1 MAGRR
6 SIFTVSALAGIVIF
20 LAALAGSA
28 AETSAQSRPQTGSQA
43 VPPQAAAP
51 SPAET
56 AVGKLVIKADYKE
69 RLDNKITASG
79 NVEIRYGEI
88 ILCADQV
95 VYDETTKDA
104 LAVGHVTLIRP
115 DETFSADRFALN
127 METGLGRAE
136 NVVGLVQP
144 EYRYESDRVERE
156 SPDLFRVGKS
166 TITGCSQPVP
176 RWKFSASRAEFVRNE
191 YIKMWDPVFKI
202 KDVPIFYLPYLK
214 YPLDRD
220 RATGFLFPRIGY
232 SKQKGLNLTQQF
244 YWAMARNMDATFS
257 LDYYAAKGAGGGLEF
272 RYLFEGGWG
281 GRLNAFYFGYRTP
294 STGVK
299 PEDAVIFRWSHNQP
313 LPGDINLIANIDY
326 QNSFS
331 FSREFDNDFTRALVY
346 NRSSQVYVTKSWT
359 GSNLSVRLSRFETTY
374 PAWTFARIRQSLPQ
388 ISFSLFKKKLWGPS
402 YFSLSAGYDN
412 WQYGF
417 TNQFKAGTQVKSS
430 VLSLSPRITLP
441 FTEIAWLGFD
451 FSVAGNLDYYG
462 NSRDPESHET
472 LNRGLL
478 SGNGSFS
485 ATMTGP
491 VLYRIF
497 DIRKSST
504 RLKHVIEPT
513 ITYRY
518 DTPAIDSDR
527 IITTSG
533 FFFRYHYVNYG
544 VQNQILVKRGEERAR
559 ELLTWQL
566 EQTYYVDA
574 ANSPLSRYRL
584 EDGSI
589 PRFSEILN
597 KLRFFPVSG
606 VNLDLSLGYNT
617 YKRFLS
623 SVRASA
629 GLGNASDG
637 AYLAVS
643 WYKSI
648 NPYRG
653 YTSISRHQIGLR
665 GGAEFPALRLET
677 LGEFEYNLQAKKV
690 LYAGLAAVWHVQCID
705 IQMGLRAFFF
715 RETPDIQFLF
725 SLGLGNIGPSEDILG
740 RRGR

>member
-69 RLDNKITASG
+69 RLENKITASG

-331 FSREFDNDFTRALVY
+331 FSREFDNDFSRALVY
-346 NRSSQVYVTKSWT
+346 NRSSQVYVTKSWA
-359 GSNLSVRLSRFETTY
+359 GANMSLRLGQFETS
-374 PAWTFARIRQSLPQ
+374 FIARNYTRISRSLPQ
-388 ISFSLFKKKLWGPS
+388 LNYYLFKRKLWGPI
-402 YFSLSAGYDN
+402 YFSLSAEYNN
-412 WQYGF
+412 WQYGDAD
-417 TNQFKAGTQVKSS
+417 QFKNKSQVKSS
-430 VLSLSPRITLP
+430 
-441 FTEIAWLGFD
+441 D
-451 FSVAGNLDYYG
+451 FSVIPRVNIPFNEIPWLNFDFTASGNLNYYG
-462 NSRDPESHET
+462 RSLDPDSREI
-472 LNRGLL
+472 LNKGLL

-491 VLYRIF
+491 VFFRVF
-497 DIRKSST
+497 NFQNFTKRF
-504 RLKHVIEPT
+504 KHIIQPT
-513 ITYRY
+513 ISYRY
-518 DTPAIDSDR
+518 DTPTLHSDR
-527 IITTSG
+527 IVTMSG
-533 FFFRYHYVNYG
+533 YFYRYHYLDYG
-544 VQNQILVKRGEERAR
+544 IQNQVLFKSGEDSPREILSWTIA
-559 ELLTWQL
+559 QAF
-566 EQTYYVDA
+566 YVDA
-574 ANSPLSRYRL
+574 QNSPLKHYRL
-584 EDGSI
+584 KDGSI
-589 PRFSEILN
+589 PRFSDVSSS
-597 KLRFFPVSG
+597 LRFFPSPTAS
-606 VNLDLSLGYNT
+606 LDFNAGFNPY
-617 YKRFLS
+617 YKTLS
-623 SVRASA
+623 SIRAT
-629 GLGNASDG
+629 ASYRSPMDSFSF
-637 AYLAVS
+637 AVS
-643 WYKSI
+643 WYKSL
-648 NPYRG
+648 NPYYEFDWLNRE
-653 YTSISRHQIGLR
+653 QIGFS
-665 GGAEFPALRLET
+665 GGAKIPGVNLEA
-677 LGEFEYNLQAKKV
+677 LGECEFNIIEKRIIYT
-690 LYAGLAAVWHVQCID
+690 GFSAVWHFQCID
-705 IQMGLRAFFF
+705 FRALVRGYFF
-715 RETPDIQFLF
+715 REKPEVQVSF
-725 SLGLGNIGPSEDILG
+725 SIGLGNIGTSEDILG
-740 RRGR
+740 RKGR